1 MTNGEIESYLDE
13 IDRHVEKIRHRFNDL
28 ESRLEDVEEELKIMC
43 SDYIE
48 LEKRVKKIEM
58 LKDLDNIT
66 EAWEV
71 FKYGQYSR

>member
-1 MTNGEIESYLDE
+1 MTNGDIESYLDE
-13 IDRHVEKIRHRFNDL
+13 IDTHVSRIRQRFDDL
-28 ESRLEDVEEELKIMC
+28 EARLEDVEEELKIMC

-58 LKDLDNIT
+58 LKDLDNIQ

-71 FKYGQYSR
+71 FKYGTYSR